1 MALAFKTSAISKA
14 GIARPGR
21 SVSRTPLVVRA
32 RDNPYHDREHAKNAN
47 PGGTKD
53 AGQIHQDKK
62 DQYEYQ
68 QERLEWRRKNQQGG
82 DAYED
87 RDEPPHTNMAKDMSA
102 EKRGPEVKDTSNHGD
117 TLKELIDN
125 VTGKKKNKKNH

>member
-1 MALAFKTSAISKA
+1 MALAFKSSAVAKA
-14 GIARPGR
+14 GAVRPGR

-32 RDNPYHDREHAKNAN
+32 RDNPYHDRDHQKSKN

-53 AGQIHQDKK
+53 ANAVRQDKE

-87 RDEPPHTNMAKDMSA
+87 RVEPPVTNQAKEYSA
-102 EKRGPEVKDTSNHGD
+102 EKRGPEVRDTGNHGD
-117 TLKELIDN
+117 TLKDLVDN
-125 VTGKKKNKKNH
+125 ITGKKKKEGKH